1 MNELQ
6 RQLYL
11 SALGLDTYMPR
22 WQLAVAPVS
31 VACPLPISSD
41 LAIFD
46 VEKVTNVQSTSTV
59 TSPRLDIPR
68 DNQTIS
74 INSLISDI
82 FETKKVVKTDTSL
95 PKVTPQSISSAI
107 EPTIEAFSLSVWR
120 PIDNLMIIDS
130 RNTKLALPTDA
141 LLKNLLS
148 RIFPKTSLMF
158 KEEVLRCPMIEN
170 SFAKRT
176 ADDARAELQTW
187 LSVQCEI
194 KPISYIW
201 LMGANAANYLVK
213 DSEENLLWQPT
224 SIADSNVQALI
235 LPSLNELLMNPLLKK
250 PLFSA
255 IRQYH
260 S

>member
-22 WQLAVAPVS
+22 WQLAFAPVS
-31 VACPLPISSD
+31 VACPLPVSSD

-46 VEKVTNVQSTSTV
+46 VEKVTNVQSASTV
-59 TSPRLDIPR
+59 TSPRLDLPR

-82 FETKKVVKTDTSL
+82 FETKKVVKVDSSL
-95 PKVTPQSISSAI
+95 PKASSQGISSTVT
-107 EPTIEAFSLSVWR
+107 PTIEAFSLSVWR
-120 PIDNLMIIDS
+120 PIDNVMIIDS

-141 LLKNLLS
+141 LLKNIIS
-148 RIFPKTSLMF
+148 RIFPKTSLVF

-201 LMGANAANYLVK
+201 LMGDNATNYLIK
-213 DSEENLLWQPT
+213 DTETNLLWKT
-224 SIADSNVQALI
+224 ALIADSNVQALI

-250 PLFSA
+250 SLFSA